1 MLCDSPFAFMGLAGG
16 FCYFH
21 FCWVVHG
28 PSAGNL
34 LQYCLRAPALGSCYS
49 LNYVHSEASSGECVT
64 FGLLRN
70 FCHSLFFYCYFVCDS
85 NLFVTLIKLVI

>member
-1 MLCDSPFAFMGLAGG
+1 MLCDSPFAFMGPAGG

-21 FCWVVHG
+21 SCWVVHG

-34 LQYCLRAPALGSCYS
+34 LQYCLRAPALRSCYS
-49 LNYVHSEASSGECVT
+49 LNYVHSEASSGESVT

-70 FCHSLFFYCYFVCDS
+70 FCHSLLFYCYFVCDS
-85 NLFVTLIKLVI
+85 NLFVTLIKLVV

>member
-1 MLCDSPFAFMGLAGG
+1 MLCDSPFAFMGPAGG

-34 LQYCLRAPALGSCYS
+34 LQYCLSAPALGSCYS
-49 LNYVHSEASSGECVT
+49 LNNVHSEASSGECVT

-70 FCHSLFFYCYFVCDS
+70 FCHSL
-85 NLFVTLIKLVI
+85 